1 MGRRGG
7 RWRRRGSAP
16 ASVYSPSRGRR
27 AQLPVYRAPVRPGP
41 ARVSQPFLR
50 RAGAP
55 TPACPARDRRN
66 EVTDPSD
73 EPTSIAA
80 MDVTALRDEA
90 LAAITAAADLAALDE
105 ARIAFLGRKSPLKQA
120 LRDVR
125 DRESGMALNEAR
137 VAVET
142 ALDERQHALESAELE
157 RSLRDER
164 VDVTLP
170 GERPARG
177 HYHLITQIRREVED
191 LFLGL
196 GYEVYDAPEVD
207 TVWHNFE

>member
-1 MGRRGG
+1 MAAEGLGSCMRLSPQPWPPRAASCLAGPGSSGTGARRASRSSDVPGH
-7 RWRRRGSAP
+7 RRRAC
-16 ASVYSPSRGRR
+16 
-27 AQLPVYRAPVRPGP
+27 RAP
-41 ARVSQPFLR
+41 
-50 RAGAP
+50 
-55 TPACPARDRRN
+55 DRRN
-66 EVTDPSD
+66 EVTDRPD

-80 MDVTALRDEA
+80 MDANALRGEA
-90 LAAITAAADLAALDE
+90 LAAITAASDLAVLDE

-170 GERPARG
+170 GERPPRG

-207 TVWHNFE
+207 TV